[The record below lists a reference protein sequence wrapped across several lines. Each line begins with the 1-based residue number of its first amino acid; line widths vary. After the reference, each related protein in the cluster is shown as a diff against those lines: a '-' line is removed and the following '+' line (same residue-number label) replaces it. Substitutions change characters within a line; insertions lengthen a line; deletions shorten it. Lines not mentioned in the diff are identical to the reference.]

1 MPRWKVKTR
10 GIYSTA
16 ITKLLLDH
24 GFDMV
29 QPSATVRER
38 FRLKENNESP
48 DLEIYD
54 RYDQQGVQALGKA
67 KSVNAFNSIL
77 QSCLDDA
84 IIRKWRV
91 TTDGIYKGLVKG
103 LDPETNSFLIDI
115 GSAVG
120 RIAQEEISDPDLKQI
135 VVQVERRRIGAK
147 EPLLTTEISIPG
159 KYVILIPRNK
169 VRVSRKIRN
178 QQTRYRLYQLGK
190 ELTPPNWGIL
200 WRTASA
206 DQPPD
211 VLKKEIASLA
221 KSGEAIM
228 KKAEQVKAPATL
240 WEGNHYVDVEFP
252 ALSKKKLDDIRGSVA
267 PTVDGHHYYKACGG
281 KVSSA
286 VDMAER
292 LLGRGGPREE
302 VESLLKQT
310 IMAEYPALDSV
321 ISIEH
326 VKLDGKVFHL
336 GKALIEAFDHDES
349 VIRFRRVFEK
359 KGTYDGLK
367 TEKEPGDYAVTE
379 AKIGEWYFK
388 TEYFS
393 KDGQYKGTYINLNTP
408 IELYPNGIRYVDL
421 EVDVCVWPNGRVEK
435 LDERKLGEAEDE
447 GLITP
452 KLVGIIKEKLQE
464 IMKICVE

>member
-1 MPRWKVKTR
+1 MPKWKVKIR

-16 ITKLLLDH
+16 LTKLLLDR
-24 GFDMV
+24 GFEIV

-38 FRLKENNESP
+38 FGLKENNESP
-48 DLEIYD
+48 DLEVYD
-54 RYDQQGVQALGKA
+54 RYDQQGVQALGTA
-67 KSVNAFNSIL
+67 ESVDAFNSIL
-77 QSCLDDA
+77 HSCLDD
-84 IIRKWRV
+84 IVIRRWRV
-91 TTDGIYKGLVKG
+91 ATDGIYKGLVKR
-103 LDPETNSFLIDI
+103 LDPQTNSFLIDT

-120 RIAQEEISDPDLKQI
+120 RIAQEEISDPDSKQI
-135 VVQVERRRIGAK
+135 VVQVERRGIGAK
-147 EPLLTTEISIPG
+147 EPVLTTEINIPG
-159 KYVILIPRNK
+159 KYAILKSRNK
-169 VRVSRKIRN
+169 VRISRKIRN
-178 QQTRYRLYQLGK
+178 QQTRSRLYQLGK

-211 VLKKEIASLA
+211 VLKKEITSLA
-221 KSGEAIM
+221 KRGKTIM
-228 KKAEQVKAPATL
+228 KKAEQVEAPATL
-240 WEGNHYVDVEFP
+240 WEGSQYVDVEFP
-252 ALSKKKLDDIRGSVA
+252 ALSKKKLDDVRVSIT

-281 KVSSA
+281 RVSSA

-292 LLGRGGPREE
+292 LLEKGGPREE

-310 IMAEYPALDSV
+310 VMAEYPVPGSV

-336 GKALIEAFDHDES
+336 GKALIEAFNRHES
-349 VIRFRRVFEK
+349 LIRFRRVFEK
-359 KGTYDGLK
+359 KGIYDGLK

-379 AKIGEWYFK
+379 AGIGEWYFK

-393 KDGQYKGTYINLNTP
+393 KDGRYKGTYINLNTP

-435 LDERKLGEAEDE
+435 LDEEKLKEAVAE
-447 GLITP
+447 GVITQ
-452 KLVGIIKEKLQE
+452 KLVKLVREKLRE
-464 IMKICVE
+464 IMKILH